1 MRGARLH
8 AALETAV
15 ARSVRARQGEVLLA
29 AVSGGPDSAALGAL
43 LVRAAGS
50 AKATVVFAHVNHA
63 QRATSWQD
71 EAVVLALGAELGARV
86 VALSLGP
93 GGSDEARLRDERYA
107 ALAEIAKAA
116 GAQRIFTAHHAAD
129 QTETVLLALFRGAGP
144 AGLCGIPAHR
154 ELEAGLELV
163 RPLLEIE
170 PEALRAYCAAGHL
183 PFALDPTNLDERYR
197 RNAVRSALGGLRDQF
212 PHLDA
217 AVARCARILAEERAE
232 APAARARERLRAEL
246 VASQGNARDLTFE
259 RLDAVAR
266 ALETGRPGRH
276 HLRRGV
282 TVVVE

>member
-1 MRGARLH
+1 MRPIKPRRSCSRFS
-8 AALETAV
+8 AV
-15 ARSVRARQGEVLLA
+15 RVR
-29 AVSGGPDSAALGAL
+29 PDSAGSRRTASSKRAWNSS
-43 LVRAAGS
+43 VR
-50 AKATVVFAHVNHA
+50 
-63 QRATSWQD
+63 
-71 EAVVLALGAELGARV
+71 
-86 VALSLGP
+86 
-93 GGSDEARLRDERYA
+93 
-107 ALAEIAKAA
+107 
-116 GAQRIFTAHHAAD
+116 
-129 QTETVLLALFRGAGP
+129 
-144 AGLCGIPAHR
+144 
-154 ELEAGLELV
+154 
-163 RPLLEIE
+163 
-170 PEALRAYCAAGHL
+170 EALRAYCAAGHL